1 MKDKKKKKAEQ
12 IDISL
17 NKVFNIIKTFHIHEK
32 LYKKMK
38 AKSNKNSK
46 Y

>member
-1 MKDKKKKKAEQ
+1 MNKSEQ

-17 NKVFNIIKTFHIHEK
+17 DKVFSIIKTFHTHEK